1 MVNGNKTEFLRALTD
16 WIEQL
21 YQSPE
26 FTLTPENASGL
37 TTTLRAH
44 AMLIVDLLN
53 EANQYMIT
61 DRLQSKR
68 RSSQYS

>member
-1 MVNGNKTEFLRALTD
+1 MVSGNKTEFLRALTD

-26 FTLTPENASGL
+26 LTLTPENASAL

-53 EANQYMIT
+53 EANQFMVT

-68 RSSQYS
+68 GFSQYS

>member
-26 FTLTPENASGL
+26 LTLTPENASAL

-53 EANQYMIT
+53 EANQFMVT

-68 RSSQYS
+68 GFSQYS